1 MIVMDTR
8 LNAKN
13 AVSGVKGTFNCCLTR
28 KLRKKDYVFSL
39 VDSIVTFR
47 LSGSNNKY
55 SSSLLKS
62 VFMTPQ
68 NEHNIAMF

>member
-13 AVSGVKGTFNCCLTR
+13 AVSGVKGTFNYYLTR
-28 KLRKKDYVFSL
+28 KLRKKDYGFSL

-68 NEHNIAMF
+68 NEHNIAIF